1 MLIRD
6 LGLRNLKSKSAMPRA
21 TGLRRTTRKFS
32 LAAIDNL
39 ETRELL
45 AIVPGQVYQDV
56 SWTDADGDLVRIS
69 VTGTVTDPLNQG
81 FTVELAGLAT
91 DNADATYV
99 NMLGL
104 GADNGLQIVVT
115 PVLQPNAGPNF
126 NAIYSAGYT
135 NVFEVN
141 AAPVSGHPA
150 APMTDL
156 GGIQL
161 SAAIVHKINLP
172 GIGIGN
178 ITLDPGQAPYVDRIN
193 TTNNQQSLDSTMYK
207 PVTGLIDLGGIEA
220 ASIET
225 LVIDGAIS
233 ALTGNPYDVS
243 VTNDFKSVIN
253 VSGRIGSILGLR
265 SNMGATVYADSIG
278 TVRVASIS
286 GVIHTKNAAE
296 SFNINMPSAMSGF
309 IDVAG
314 HLNIGFPMSGAAL
327 ITGQISAGGGISG
340 LDKTSQTDTLYIPG
354 GFANS
359 LTNTSTTAGIADIEV
374 DGIATLSLYSASF
387 VGNISAN
394 AFGGDFLVESATSIG
409 NILASSGILEGHLQA
424 GTDIGSIK
432 TTGGI
437 VGTMIAGRD
446 IGAITVVNGS
456 LESLSI
462 QAGRDIGPMSIYLGM
477 LATSIVAGNNLGL
490 IHIPVGGV
498 SLSYI
503 RAANI
508 AGIKVVDGS
517 FETSSFV
524 ASQDIGPISVFG
536 SIAGF
541 GMSDVSLVAGR
552 DIALIDARAHTGYAM
567 EEVKIEAGRR
577 LAGVTAISYGEF
589 GELDGSGILES
600 HFVADSMGPILGR
613 SVGGTGIEESTFV
626 TRTGSIDS
634 LTGDGW
640 LDGMLEVVAVA
651 QFGIGSIVGKSTIEG
666 SGFTGGSFD
675 ANYGAIGSIT
685 AAGGAKAG
693 YGIDG
698 TRFQS
703 TDRDHGGIGDI
714 TVTANANGQAGISA
728 ATIYAASLGHVFVTA
743 FGGVDANGIDATEI
757 RTFWG
762 PIASLDV
769 DVRSING
776 MGIRGTTVRSSGN
789 IELIRVVSFG
799 NTAISQSDFTS
810 RGDFGA
816 IAAEARKGGNGID
829 NSTFTAPNGS
839 IASGKKIQA
848 YSGGTDATA
857 TGILS
862 STFKATGSIGF
873 IEASTQGGTA
883 IQSSTFTADSD
894 LDNTGTIETIDAT
907 ASGRN
912 LSSSRGIY
920 DSTFTG
926 VEIGLIEV
934 EITTVEGGTA
944 IESSTFTAKSDFY
957 DGFGNFDNK
966 GRIGDITV
974 TSVSGTYH
982 GIDGS
987 TFEAGAAGGIGAITV
1002 STEGGVAIRDSNFRA
1017 TTADADQNLFTSTI
1031 GDISVTTVRYDDAT
1045 SNMAGI
1051 VGSTFESNA
1060 GIASITVNSVGGA
1073 ISDSTFNADSDYLG
1087 LGDIP
1092 GNIGL
1097 IRVTVPGRNAN
1108 GVVNST
1114 FTGGSIGNISVRLAD
1129 DALTAQDAIRGSEF
1143 TALRNSIGNITVVNT
1158 GTGYAT
1164 LDTIFR
1170 AAISIGAVNITGAVS
1185 NTQFIIFNSTIG
1197 NIRIVGSQISN
1208 LFFQAQNYGSIEL
1221 VLTSGGTA
1229 MLSMPNAVKMG
1240 DLTVSGPLG
1249 GTAGLNWNAPTLVQ
1263 AGNVNI
1269 SGMLTPVS
1277 NMTSLATMGNFVVGS
1292 LAPATGNAGQTIG
1305 SGTASSSIGAVRIG
1319 QAPTGKSLNSF
1330 RFGSFAGQPNA
1341 VVGTASG
1348 NARTGHGAVI
1358 GNVRFVLT
1366 SSGKTT
1372 AAKAGK
1378 TPKPKAL
1385 PKVSKVAGR
1394 KARSN

>member
-1 MLIRD
+1 MFTS
-6 LGLRNLKSKSAMPRA
+6 NP
-21 TGLRRTTRKFS
+21 RTTKPRSRSSMKNTPGTRNRVRKP
-32 LAAIDNL
+32 IL
-39 ETRELL
+39 EGMDWLERRELL

-56 SWTDADGDLVRIS
+56 TYTDSDGDSVRITI
-69 VTGTVTDPLNQG
+69 TGPVMDPVNQG

-91 DNADATYV
+91 DDADATYV
-99 NMLGL
+99 NLLGL

-135 NVFEVN
+135 NVFSITAE
-141 AAPVSGHPA
+141 PEPGHIVPA
-150 APMTDL
+150 MTDL

-161 SAAIVHKINLP
+161 SAAIVHKIDLP
-172 GIGIGN
+172 GIDIGN
-178 ITLDPGQAPYVDRIN
+178 ITLDTGQAPYVDRIN

-220 ASIET
+220 ASIDT

-265 SNMGATVYADSIG
+265 SNMGAAVHADSIG
-278 TVRVASIS
+278 SVRVASIS
-286 GVIHTKNAAE
+286 GVLHTRNAAE
-296 SFNINMPSAMSGF
+296 PFYVNMPSAMSGF

-314 HLNIGFPMSGAAL
+314 HLHIGFPMSGGAL

-340 LDKTSQTDTLYIPG
+340 LDKTSDTDTLYIPG

-359 LTNTSTTAGIADIEV
+359 LTNTGTTVGIADIEV
-374 DGIATLSLYSASF
+374 DGIATLSLYSAST

-409 NILASSGILEGHLQA
+409 DILASSGIMEGHLQA
-424 GTDIGSIK
+424 GTDIGDIK

-437 VGTMIAGRD
+437 VGTMIAGGN
-446 IGAITVVNGS
+446 IGSITVVNGS

-462 QAGRDIGPMSIYLGM
+462 QAGGNVGPMSIYLGM
-477 LATSIVAGNNLGL
+477 LATSIVAGGDIGQIN
-490 IHIPVGGV
+490 IPVGGI
-498 SLSYI
+498 SLSYL
-503 RAANI
+503 RATNI

-524 ASQDIGPISVFG
+524 AEQDLGPISVFG

-600 HFVADSMGPILGR
+600 NFVAASMGPILGR
-613 SVGGTGIEESTFV
+613 SVGGTGIEESVFV
-626 TRTGSIDS
+626 TRTGSIDA

-651 QFGIGSIVGKSTIEG
+651 QWGFGSITGKATVEG
-666 SGFTGGSFD
+666 SGFRGGSFD
-675 ANYGAIGSIT
+675 ANYGSIGSIT

-703 TDRDHGGIGDI
+703 TDRLNGGIGDM
-714 TVTANANGQAGISA
+714 TVTANANGQGGISA
-728 ATIYAASLGHVFVTA
+728 ATIHAAKLGHVFVTA
-743 FGGVDANGIDATEI
+743 FGGPDADGIANSEI

-769 DVRSING
+769 DVRSVNG
-776 MGIRGTTVRSSGN
+776 IGIRGTTVRSSGN
-789 IELIRVVSFG
+789 IELIRVVSFA
-799 NTAISQSDFTS
+799 NTAIFQSDFTS
-810 RGDFGA
+810 RGDFGP

-829 NSTFTAPNGS
+829 TSTFTAPNGS
-839 IASGKKIQA
+839 IASGAKIQA
-848 YSGGTDATA
+848 YSGGTDAAA
-857 TGILS
+857 TGILN
-862 STFKATGSIGF
+862 STFRATRSIGF
-873 IEASTQGGTA
+873 IEASTQGGAA
-883 IQSSTFTADSD
+883 IQGSTFTADSD
-894 LDNTGTIETIDAT
+894 LDNTGSIETIDAT
-907 ASGRN
+907 SNGRN
-912 LSSSRGIY
+912 LHSSRGIT

-926 VEIGLIEV
+926 VEIGLIDV

-944 IESSTFTAKSDFY
+944 IASSTFTAKSDFY

-966 GRIGDITV
+966 GRIGDISV
-974 TSVSGTYH
+974 NSVSGFYH
-982 GIDGS
+982 GIDDS
-987 TFEAGAAGGIGAITV
+987 TFDAGSAGGIGAITV
-1002 STEGGVAIRDSNFRA
+1002 TTEGGVAIRNSNFRA
-1017 TTADADQNLFTSTI
+1017 TTSDADQNLFTSTI
-1031 GDISVTTVRYDDAT
+1031 GQISVNTSRYDDAT
-1045 SNMAGI
+1045 ANMAGI

-1060 GIASITVNSVGGA
+1060 GIASISVNSVGGA
-1073 ISDSTFNADSDYLG
+1073 ISDSTFNADADYLG

-1129 DALTAQDAIRGSEF
+1129 NALTAQDAIRGSQF

-1158 GTGYAT
+1158 GSGYAT
-1164 LDTIFR
+1164 IDTIFR
-1170 AAISIGAVNITGAVS
+1170 AAISIGAVNITGPVS

-1208 LFFQAQNYGSIEL
+1208 LFFQAQNFGSIEL
-1221 VLTSGGTA
+1221 ILTSGGTA
-1229 MLSMPNAVKMG
+1229 MLSMPNAVRMG
-1240 DLTVSGPLG
+1240 NLTVSGPLG
-1249 GTAGLNWNAPTLVQ
+1249 GSAGLNWNAPTLVT
-1263 AGNVNI
+1263 AGDVNV

-1277 NMTSLATMGNFVVGS
+1277 NMTSLTTMGNFVVGS
-1292 LAPATGNAGQTIG
+1292 IAPATTNTGRTIG
-1305 SGTASSSIGAVRIG
+1305 AGTTGSTIGAVRIG
-1319 QAPTGKSLNSF
+1319 QVPSGRSQNSF
-1330 RFGSFAGQPNA
+1330 RFGSFSGSPNA

-1366 SSGKTT
+1366 SGGGRTSATKTSS
-1372 AAKAGK
+1372 
-1378 TPKPKAL
+1378 PKPKAL
-1385 PKVSKVAGR
+1385 PKVSKLPGNRVG
-1394 KARSN
+1394 